1 MWNIFEALITLFEQL
16 LVFRFI
22 CGVLKYDISCPKG
35 RIVYICGSVVGTVF
49 AIALSLF
56 SRSTYWIGIAYIM
69 YWFIYSLIGVYW
81 FIFSLICFKGA
92 VLKKLF
98 ASMVADVVLLGTKA
112 LVTSIACALIDIDV
126 SYVYTKPGLVRFLVL
141 VTIQVINVYLFSL
154 ILKFVDGSLLRMK
167 KSEWALV
174 ISVFLVS
181 FMVLALIHT
190 IFSAI
195 NLNAVN
201 TVLVFASES
210 GIVLLNVICLYM
222 TLSLSKSNNAAEKI
236 KLLEQQ
242 QEHNIQYAESIR
254 KQYEEMRSIR
264 HDMKQHLAVISRLAN
279 EGDISG
285 AAEYAAEC
293 SNLLEA
299 VDIFVDVKNNFINA
313 ILNSKL
319 SIAKSKGITVL
330 CSSSSDISGICEHDL
345 CILLGNMLDNAI
357 EAAEKIQG
365 AKFIEVSILVD
376 EDKLNI
382 CVSNSIASSV
392 LKNNPKLKT
401 SKSNKAL
408 HGFGIRSIWH
418 IAEKYNGSLD
428 FYEEELVFN
437 CRVLLFKKEL

>member
-1 MWNIFEALITLFEQL
+1 M
-16 LVFRFI
+16 
-22 CGVLKYDISCPKG
+22 
-35 RIVYICGSVVGTVF
+35 
-49 AIALSLF
+49 
-56 SRSTYWIGIAYIM
+56 
-69 YWFIYSLIGVYW
+69 
-81 FIFSLICFKGA
+81 
-92 VLKKLF
+92 KKLF
-98 ASMVADVVLLGTKA
+98 ASVVADVVLLGTKA
-112 LVTSIACALIDIDV
+112 IVTSLACALIDIDV
-126 SYVYTKPGLVRFLVL
+126 SYVYTKPGLVCFLVL
-141 VTIQVINVYLFSL
+141 VTIQVINMYLFSL

-210 GIVLLNVICLYM
+210 GIVLLNLTCLYM
-222 TLSLSKSNNAAEKI
+222 TLSLSKSNSAAEKV
-236 KLLEQQ
+236 KLLEQ
-242 QEHNIQYAESIR
+242 QEHNIQYSESIR

-264 HDMKQHLAVISRLAN
+264 HDMKQRLAVISRLAN

-330 CSSSSDISGICEHDL
+330 CSSSSDISGISEHDL

-357 EAAEKIQG
+357 ESAEKIQG
-365 AKFIEVSILVD
+365 AKFIEVSILAD

-382 CVSNSIASSV
+382 CVSNAIASSV
-392 LKNNPKLKT
+392 LKNNLQT
-401 SKSNKAL
+401 ENQQ
-408 HGFGIRSIWH
+408 
-418 IAEKYNGSLD
+418 EQ
-428 FYEEELVFN
+428 
-437 CRVLLFKKEL
+437 